1 LSKDFATVM
10 LQLGDLPLIGQATLS
25 AYPAYLRVSFE
36 TDVGSYS
43 LYIPAV
49 NSSGVHVEGG
59 FGQYTLQSIYP
70 EDDLIDAEFGDVG
83 NGNDVEGEL

>member
-1 LSKDFATVM
+1 
-10 LQLGDLPLIGQATLS
+10 
-25 AYPAYLRVSFE
+25 
-36 TDVGSYS
+36 
-43 LYIPAV
+43 
-49 NSSGVHVEGG
+49 VEGG